1 MKKFQFPSISLK
13 FNKRRTLKN
22 TPENYAYLYYGM
34 FVVCALLYIGLGML
48 TRGDAVRYSFF
59 YVYSKDYT
67 LSTDMFM
74 DFFNSVRDASHNG
87 GYELN
92 VIYPPLANLL
102 YYAIGKMFKPDLVS
116 ASFGDRFDLRNN
128 DPIALLVYF
137 ISITLCVFAVYLI
150 IDRYLQRCNFKS
162 APAAL
167 GITSALSYPMLCAI
181 QRGNI
186 IILVIPLTM
195 YFVFFRN
202 HEKKLV
208 RELSYIALALAAGL
222 KIYPA
227 VFGILLITDKKYKE
241 AVRLIIYGIIAFVL
255 PIFAFGGPELL
266 WKLVTNIFGF
276 SKSRSATTHSYR
288 TGYSFQE
295 LISLYAPKGLANICG
310 KVVFWCL
317 ELMAGLMVFLLRKD
331 WQKLTALCYMVFN
344 LRSLASVY
352 ALTFFLIPFILFLTD
367 KRKFRWNDYLYL
379 LCLALM
385 FIPLPCIWYGFL
397 GSIADGSALLNGLS
411 GAALDRMRWALIAH
425 YGAVNKLVSVFAF
438 QGIFLLLIVD
448 VLLTPSNG
456 ENSMGQKTLKMRVAE
471 LRTRIMSVSSEAQS
485 KTAEVSDEAR
495 KEIEAVAADTDNKEA
510 LS

>member
-1 MKKFQFPSISLK
+1 MKHLRLK
-13 FNKRRTLKN
+13 KPRIRRRLGAQN
-22 TPENYAYLYYGM
+22 TPANYAYLYYGI
-34 FVVCALLYIGLGML
+34 FALCAVVYVLIAML
-48 TRGDAVRYSFF
+48 TRGDSVRYSLF
-59 YVYSKDYT
+59 YSYQNTYT
-67 LSTDMFM
+67 ESTDMFM

-87 GYELN
+87 GYDKK
-92 VIYPPLANLL
+92 VIYPPLANLIFFG
-102 YYAIGKMFKPDLVS
+102 YAKMFKSELV
-116 ASFGDRFDLRNN
+116 ATAFGDRFNFRNN
-128 DPIALLVYF
+128 DPIALFVYF
-137 ISITLCVFAVYLI
+137 VSIMLCVFAVYLI

-167 GITSALSYPMLCAI
+167 ALSSALSFPMLYAI

-186 IILVIPLTM
+186 IILAIPLTM
-195 YFVFFRN
+195 FFVFFRN
-202 HEKKLV
+202 HDRKLV

-241 AVRLIIYGIIAFVL
+241 AARLVVYGIIAFAL

-266 WKLVTNIFGF
+266 WKLVTNIFHF
-276 SKSRSATTHSYR
+276 NSKRADRANVYRS
-288 TGYSFQE
+288 GYSFQE
-295 LISLYAPKGLANICG
+295 ILMLFAPKGFANTCG

-352 ALTFFLIPFILFLTD
+352 ALAFFLIPFILFLTD

-411 GAALDRMRWALIAH
+411 GAALDRMRWTLIAH

-438 QGIFLLLIVD
+438 QGTFALLVVD
-448 VLLTPSNG
+448 VLAAPEKDSAKKSNRVSWPKKRFAKKETAPKEDVVLPEE
-456 ENSMGQKTLKMRVAE
+456 ENA
-471 LRTRIMSVSSEAQS
+471 
-485 KTAEVSDEAR
+485 
-495 KEIEAVAADTDNKEA
+495 
-510 LS
+510 